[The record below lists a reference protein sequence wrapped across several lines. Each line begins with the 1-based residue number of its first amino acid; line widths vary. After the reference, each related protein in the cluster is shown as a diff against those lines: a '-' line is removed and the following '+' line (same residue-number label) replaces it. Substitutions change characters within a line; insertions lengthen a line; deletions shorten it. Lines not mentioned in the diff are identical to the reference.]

1 MNNIL
6 VKLKW
11 YSVVFVVVW
20 EEVCY
25 DNGGTYSCVSCCVS
39 EFVIGGVLTPWQT
52 YLEFRERHTATAS
65 QDPQRLHP
73 H

>member
-25 DNGGTYSCVSCCVS
+25 DNGGTYSVSCCVS
-39 EFVIGGVLTPWQT
+39 EFVVGGVLTPWQT